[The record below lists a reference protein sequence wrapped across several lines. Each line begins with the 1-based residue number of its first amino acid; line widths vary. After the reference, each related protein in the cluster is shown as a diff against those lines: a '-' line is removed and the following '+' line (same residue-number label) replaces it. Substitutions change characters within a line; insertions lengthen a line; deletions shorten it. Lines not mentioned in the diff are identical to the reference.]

1 MFLTYA
7 TSEANVQELADDP
20 LVQQIPAVADNRW
33 YATVDLT
40 EAIGLS
46 APSPLSIPVGMER
59 YIPQVA
65 AAVDGDGSTP

>member
-1 MFLTYA
+1 MK
-7 TSEANVQELADDP
+7 ELAEDP

-33 YATVDLT
+33 YATVDVT

-59 YIPQVA
+59 YIPHVA
-65 AAVDGDGSTP
+65 AAVDGDGSTPS